1 MEIAWKK
8 GAAGELT
15 AQVGPLLL
23 KVSEKGDG
31 RWDWQV
37 WNGPA
42 RNPMATGIGSSKGAA
57 KTAAEQ
63 LAKRS
68 GLV

>member
-1 MEIAWKK
+1 M
-8 GAAGELT
+8 AGELT